1 MKTDFIFLVVIASLL
16 VVFFFKKS
24 STKYTTVKINNVSIK
39 AEIAATVLTKTKG
52 LMFRKSLPE
61 NEGMIFIFDN
71 EDYHSFWMMNMSFP
85 LDIIWINGEKKVVYI
100 VKDAKPC
107 GLICK
112 DFYVPEEKAKYVLE
126 VNANFTTKN
135 KIKVGTKVNFTL

>member
-1 MKTDFIFLVVIASLL
+1 MKSYLIFLLSITSLL
-16 VVFFFKKS
+16 IILLFKKS
-24 STKYTTVKINNVSIK
+24 STKYTTIKINNVSIK
-39 AEIAATVLTKTKG
+39 AEIANTVLTKTKG

-61 NEGMIFIFDN
+61 SEGMIFIFDN

-85 LDIIWINGEKKVVYI
+85 LDIIWINSEKKVVYM

-135 KIKVGTKVNFTL
+135 KIKTGTKVNFTL

>member
-1 MKTDFIFLVVIASLL
+1 MKTDLIFLVVIVSLL
-16 VVFFFKKS
+16 VIILFKKS
-24 STKYTTVKINNVSIK
+24 STKYTTVKINNASIK
-39 AEIAATVLTKTKG
+39 AEIADNPITKTKG
-52 LMFRKSLPE
+52 LMFRKSLSE
-61 NEGMIFIFDN
+61 NEGMLFVFDD
-71 EDYHSFWMMNMSFP
+71 EGHHSFWMMNMSFP

-112 DFYVPEEKAKYVLE
+112 DFYASEEKAKYVLE